1 MSNNDYPRLSKS
13 LAYAEATFPHL
24 LSERYSRILK
34 RVELLW
40 GSKEANDYFDS
51 LILGDSEDRSS
62 RQGFPGEILKE
73 IIHLKHV
80 HDFLFPALGFN
91 LNDPFSGYRTLAPDR
106 KIPEAAEGGTAP
118 PSKAAEIAPALIQG
132 TSNAQSSLTW
142 PLIRSQRE
150 FIEITDHQP
159 PGTKIYPLQGYPIE
173 EILLEYGLLDA
184 RTLRVVRRMQQHDEH
199 LGKSVTQV
207 MVDEEIVR
215 LDDMMRVRCVQTG
228 TLMVDITNISI
239 PFKTLRAIPHTTACE
254 NQVIPAAIYRDMLF
268 LGVADPFEFK
278 DHLYFANM
286 TGYNIHPVFAPRHE
300 LVNRL
305 NI

>member
-1 MSNNDYPRLSKS
+1 MSTNTYPRLSKS
-13 LAYAEATFPHL
+13 LVNAEATFPDL
-24 LSERYSRILK
+24 LSERYPRILQ

-40 GSKEANDYFDS
+40 GSKEASDYFDS
-51 LILGDSEDRSS
+51 LILGDSEDRSN

-73 IIHLKHV
+73 IINLKHV

-106 KIPEAAEGGTAP
+106 KIVEAEGTE
-118 PSKAAEIAPALIQG
+118 SSSRAAAIAPALIQG
-132 TSNAQSSLTW
+132 TPSGAQNPVTW

-150 FIEITDHQP
+150 FIEITEHQN
-159 PGTKIYPLQGYPIE
+159 PGTKIYPLQGNPIE
-173 EILLEYGLLDA
+173 EILLEYGLLDPRA
-184 RTLRVVRRMQQHDEH
+184 LRVIRRMQQHDQN
-199 LGKSVTQV
+199 LGKSITQV

-215 LDDMMRVRCVQTG
+215 PDDMIRVRCVQTG

-239 PFKTLRAIPHTTACE
+239 PFKVLRTVPHANACE
-254 NQVIPAAIYRDMLF
+254 NQVIPAGIYRDTLF
-268 LGVADPFEFK
+268 LGVANPFEFK

-286 TGYNIHPVFAPRHE
+286 TGFNILPVFAPRHE
-300 LVNRL
+300 IVNRL

>member
-1 MSNNDYPRLSKS
+1 MSTNTYPRLSKS
-13 LAYAEATFPHL
+13 LVYAEATFPHL
-24 LSERYSRILK
+24 LSERYPRILN

-40 GSKEANDYFDS
+40 GSKEGSDYFDS
-51 LILGDSEDRSS
+51 LILGDSEDRTS

-91 LNDPFSGYRTLAPDR
+91 LNDPFSGHRTLAPDR
-106 KIPEAAEGGTAP
+106 KIMEAEGTAS
-118 PSKAAEIAPALIQG
+118 PSKAATIDPALIQG
-132 TSNAQSSLTW
+132 TPSGAQNSVTW

-150 FIEITDHQP
+150 FIEITDQQNR
-159 PGTKIYPLQGYPIE
+159 GTKIYPLQGYPME
-173 EILLEYGLLDA
+173 EILLEYALLDA
-184 RTLRVVRRMQQHDEH
+184 HALRVIHRMQQRDEH
-199 LGKSVTQV
+199 LGKSTTQV
-207 MVDEEIVR
+207 MVDEEIIR
-215 LDDMMRVRCVQTG
+215 PDDMIRVRCVQTG
-228 TLMVDITNISI
+228 TLMVDITNIPI
-239 PFKTLRAIPHTTACE
+239 PFQALKTIPHATACE
-254 NQVIPAAIYRDMLF
+254 NQVIPAGIYRGTLF

-286 TGYNIHPVFAPRHE
+286 TGFNIHPVFAPRHE